1 MKILHV
7 VQGYYPAIGG
17 TEWLIQRLSEEL
29 VRQFQDE
36 VTVFTTDC
44 LNGEGFF
51 KPDAPRLKAGWEER
65 QGVKIRRFPVQRKVS
80 GFLRKVQ
87 FLPYHLSL
95 PGNQYLRLL
104 ASGPLIPELKKAIRE
119 HPAEIIASASFP
131 LMHMFTA
138 QQAALETRRPCI
150 LVGCL
155 HPADRWGFQRP
166 MIYKAIR
173 KANFYVANTAF
184 EANYVISKG
193 ADPGKVTVIG
203 AGVDLDFFMNI
214 SPKEAKDRLGIED
227 QPVIG
232 FIGQVA
238 AAKGIHVLLKA
249 MQEVWRVFPE
259 AHLLIAGAST
269 LFVETLEKMIG
280 QLPGRQQ
287 KQIIRRYDFSPEDK
301 PWLFA
306 AIDLLAYPSG
316 YESFGISFVEAW
328 ACKKPVI
335 GGRRGAVASLTTGGQ
350 DSLLIKHQ
358 IHQDLAEA
366 IILLLTNPDWAR
378 RLGASGFQKA
388 ADRYNWPEIAR
399 RYRELYQQALTRG

>member
-29 VRQFQDE
+29 VRQFQDDG
-36 VTVFTTDC
+36 TVFTTDC

-51 KPDAPRLKAGWEER
+51 KPGAPRLKTGWEER
-65 QGVKIRRFPVQRKVS
+65 AGVKIRRFPVQRGIS

-119 HPAEIIASASFP
+119 HPAEIITSASFP

-138 QQAALETRRPCI
+138 QRAALETRRPCI

-166 MIYKAIR
+166 MIYRAIR
-173 KANFYVANTAF
+173 KADFYVANTEF
-184 EANYVISKG
+184 EAQYVISKG
-193 ADPGKVTVIG
+193 AEAGQVAVIG
-203 AGVDLDFFMNI
+203 AGVDLDFFREI
-214 SPKEAKDRLGIED
+214 SPREAKDRLGIKD
-227 QPVIG
+227 QPLIG

-249 MQEVWRVFPE
+249 MQEVWRVFPGSF
-259 AHLLIAGAST
+259 LLIAGAST

-280 QLPGRQQ
+280 QLPGSQQ

-335 GGRRGAVASLTTGGQ
+335 GGRRGAVASLTTGGR

-358 IHQDLAEA
+358 VYRDLAEA
-366 IILLLTNPDWAR
+366 IILLLTNPDWAQ
-378 RLGASGFQKA
+378 RLGAAGFQKA

-399 RYRELYQQALTRG
+399 RYRALYHQAGSL